1 MGMFKDLK
9 DIKEMSKDYKA
20 PSLKDGLAQAKDAL
34 AGVQAQQAL
43 AEELANDGVKG
54 QGTIKALE
62 ATGTEVNHQPEMKI
76 DLTLDSGKDVSV
88 TQPVSPAMIG
98 SMQPGATI
106 PVTYSKDDPS
116 KLLIGHL

>member
-9 DIKEMSKDYKA
+9 DLKNMSKDFET
-20 PSLKDGLAQAKDAL
+20 PSLKDTLSQAKDAV

-54 QGTIKALE
+54 QATVKALE
-62 ATGTEVNHQPEMKI
+62 ATGREINHQPELKM
-76 DLTLDSGKDVSV
+76 DLTLEDGKDVSV
-88 TQPVSPAMIG
+88 TQPVSPAMLG
-98 SMQPGATI
+98 SLQPGATI
-106 PVTYSKDDPS
+106 PVTYAKGDPS